1 MDFDL
6 STLTFST
13 GSEEIGK
20 FLTAKEE
27 PRKRRKIA
35 SLGDLDNFL
44 RVSSDTLV
52 HKIQQDLWALK
63 KEADGQFY
71 IERLFDDSGEPVKG

>member
-1 MDFDL
+1 MDYDL
-6 STLTFST
+6 SAMTFYS

-20 FLTAKEE
+20 FLTAKED
-27 PRKRRKIA
+27 RGKRRKVA
-35 SLGDLDNFL
+35 SLSDLDNFL

-63 KEADGQFY
+63 KEADGNYY
-71 IERLFDDSGEPVKG
+71 IERLFEDSGEPIKG